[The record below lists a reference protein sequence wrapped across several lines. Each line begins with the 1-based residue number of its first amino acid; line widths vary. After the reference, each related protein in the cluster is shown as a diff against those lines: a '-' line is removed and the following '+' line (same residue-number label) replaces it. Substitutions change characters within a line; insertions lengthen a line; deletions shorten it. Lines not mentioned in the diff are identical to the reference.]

1 MNTFRVTKPGPLTT
15 IQDQGRFG
23 YAHLGLTEGG
33 PMDKRSFALA
43 NRLVG
48 NPVDAAA
55 LEITL
60 GGLELECLRD
70 TAIAVT
76 GAFCP
81 FSINNQP
88 KALWQSHPVRKGDVI
103 SIGFAALGVR
113 AYLSVCGGLREASWF
128 GSQATVIREGL
139 GQALLKEQILDA
151 EPCSLMPRFKLDY
164 RAQPSLRK
172 YAVMQFVPGYQWADI
187 TEQEQQKILTG
198 EFFVGKQNDRMGYRL
213 EGEKINTRLPQLTS
227 EGICTGAIQITG
239 DGDPIILMRDR
250 QTIGG
255 YPKIGSVISSSLD
268 TLAQL
273 TQGARIR
280 FEIINAEQS
289 VQQYRQY
296 CHDMEQR
303 PLQTLHY

>member
-1 MNTFRVTKPGPLTT
+1 
-15 IQDQGRFG
+15 
-23 YAHLGLTEGG
+23 
-33 PMDKRSFALA
+33 
-43 NRLVG
+43 
-48 NPVDAAA
+48 
-55 LEITL
+55 
-60 GGLELECLRD
+60 
-70 TAIAVT
+70 
-76 GAFCP
+76 
-81 FSINNQP
+81 
-88 KALWQSHPVRKGDVI
+88 
-103 SIGFAALGVR
+103 
-113 AYLSVCGGLREASWF
+113 
-128 GSQATVIREGL
+128 
-139 GQALLKEQILDA
+139 
-151 EPCSLMPRFKLDY
+151 
-164 RAQPSLRK
+164 
-172 YAVMQFVPGYQWADI
+172 VPGYQWADI